1 MKTRVIETGKGSKSP
16 VREERMQAL
25 QADPSALDSRIE
37 LIQQLIPLGLQAV
50 AEELQAEV
58 QRLVGTRYSR
68 EQAEQKRWG
77 SNPGSVFLGE
87 HKMAIRVPRVRDV
100 AAQREVPLASYQA
113 LQSPQHIEARALA
126 RVING
131 ISMRKY
137 ERAAVALPECFGV
150 KKSSLSRKFI
160 QATAKKLAEFSRRDL
175 SGEDIVAIF
184 IDGKRFAE
192 ADMILAL
199 GVTMEGKK
207 IILGFIEA
215 STENYTVCKDFIHDL
230 VERGLRT
237 EQAILFIIDGAK
249 GLYKGIKAVLR
260 ELAVVQRCQW
270 HKRENVLDYL
280 NQTQAEHFRPALQAA
295 YEQPTYE
302 KAKEALQA
310 IQKDLAV
317 LNASAVKSLEEGLE
331 ETLTLHRLGLFKKLG
346 TSFKTTNCI
355 ESLNRQ
361 VGIYTDRVSYW
372 KNSDQRQRW
381 LAAACVEIEPR
392 LRKVKGHRHLK
403 ALRQAMQE
411 LNSVKERKKAA

>member
-1 MKTRVIETGKGSKSP
+1 MQTGKGSKNK

-25 QADPSALDSRIE
+25 QENQSVLDSRIE

-50 AEELQAEV
+50 EEELQAEV
-58 QRLVGTRYSR
+58 QRRVGTRYSR
-68 EQAEQKRWG
+68 EQAAQKRWG

-87 HKMAIRVPRVRDV
+87 HKVAVRVPRVRDV
-100 AAQREVPLASYQA
+100 AAQREVPLAAYRA
-113 LQSPQHIEARALA
+113 LQNPQHIEERALA
-126 RVING
+126 HVING
-131 ISMRKY
+131 ISTRKY

-150 KKSSLSRKFI
+150 KKSSISRKFI
-160 QATAKKLAEFSRRDL
+160 QATAKKLEKFSRRDL

-184 IDGKRFAE
+184 IDGKRLAE
-192 ADMILAL
+192 TDMILAL
-199 GVTMEGKK
+199 GVTMAGEK

-215 STENYTVCKDFIHDL
+215 STENYTVCKDFINDL

-237 EQAILFIIDGAK
+237 EHAILFIIDGAK

-260 ELAVVQRCQW
+260 EQAVVQRCQW

-280 NQTQAEHFRPALQAA
+280 NLTPADHFRPALQAA
-295 YEQPTYE
+295 YEKPTYE
-302 KAKEALQA
+302 KAKEALQVIA
-310 IQKDLAV
+310 QELAV

-331 ETLTLHRLGLFKKLG
+331 ETLTLHRLGLFKELG

-403 ALRQAMQE
+403 ALRQAMHE
-411 LNSVKERKKAA
+411 MNLIKERKKAA

>member
-1 MKTRVIETGKGSKSP
+1 MKTRVIQTGEGSKSKE
-16 VREERMQAL
+16 REERMQAL
-25 QADPSALDSRIE
+25 QEDQSLLDSRIE

-58 QRLVGTRYSR
+58 QRLVGARYSR
-68 EQAEQKRWG
+68 EQAAQKRWG

-87 HKMAIRVPRVRDV
+87 HKVAVRVPRVRDV
-100 AAQREVPLASYQA
+100 AAQREVPLASYRA
-113 LQSPQHIEARALA
+113 LQNPQQIEERALA
-126 RVING
+126 HVMNG
-131 ISMRKY
+131 ISTRKY
-137 ERAAVALPECFGV
+137 ERAAVGLPECFGI
-150 KKSSLSRKFI
+150 KKSSISRKFI
-160 QATAKKLAEFSRRDL
+160 QATAKKLEEFSRRDL

-192 ADMILAL
+192 TGMILAL
-199 GVTMEGKK
+199 GVTMEGEK

-215 STENYTVCKDFIHDL
+215 STENYTVCKDFINHL

-260 ELAVVQRCQW
+260 EQAMVQRCQW

-280 NQTQAEHFRPALQAA
+280 NQAQAEYFRPRLQAA
-295 YEQPTYE
+295 YEQSTYE
-302 KAKEALQA
+302 KAQAALLA
-310 IQKDLAV
+310 IQKELAV

-331 ETLTLHRLGLFKKLG
+331 ETLTLHRLGLFKELG

-381 LAAACVEIEPR
+381 LAAACLEIEPR

-403 ALRQAMQE
+403 ALRQAMCE
-411 LNSVKERKKAA
+411 MNSVKERKKVA